1 VKIEVLDALLVH
13 ANVKQGKYVLD
24 VGCGTRASVLALA
37 ERVRTQGQVVGLD
50 LPADS
55 RLGAAAHRS

>member
-1 VKIEVLDALLVH
+1 MQ
-13 ANVKQGKYVLD
+13 NVKQGKYVLD

-55 RLGAAAHRS
+55 RLGATAHRS